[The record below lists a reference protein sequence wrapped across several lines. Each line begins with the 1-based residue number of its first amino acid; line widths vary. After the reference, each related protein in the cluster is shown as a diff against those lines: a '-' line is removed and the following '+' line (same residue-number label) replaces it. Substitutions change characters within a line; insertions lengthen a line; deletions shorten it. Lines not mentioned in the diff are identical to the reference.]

1 VSSEERVQEHG
12 FDKLQDNIGYRFAN
26 VSLLQDSLTHKSFAN
41 ERNLK
46 NCFGNERLEFLGD
59 AVLELVISHILMDR
73 FQDLAEGDL
82 SKMRAAIVNKEELS
96 SIAAKLDMGKYI
108 FLSRGEDES
117 MGRIKKSILA
127 NVYEA
132 LIAAVYYD
140 GGYQEVFKMIEKH
153 FELLIDQVAGKGFAK
168 DFKSRLQE
176 YSQKDLG
183 AVPKYV
189 LVTEKGPDHIK
200 LFGIQV
206 VINGITYGKGWGGN
220 KKAAEQEAAE
230 KTLEILLKEDD
241 DTE

>member
-1 VSSEERVQEHG
+1 
-12 FDKLQDNIGYRFAN
+12 
-26 VSLLQDSLTHKSFAN
+26 
-41 ERNLK
+41 
-46 NCFGNERLEFLGD
+46 
-59 AVLELVISHILMDR
+59 
-73 FQDLAEGDL
+73 
-82 SKMRAAIVNKEELS
+82 MRAAIVNKEELS
-96 SIAAKLDMGKYI
+96 ALAAKLDIGKYI
-108 FLSRGEDES
+108 LLSRGEDES

-127 NVYEA
+127 NVFEA

-140 GGYQEVFKMIEKH
+140 GGYQKVFTMIENH
-153 FELLIDQVAGKGFAK
+153 FDPLIDQVAGKGFAK

-176 YSQKDLG
+176 YSQKNLG

-206 VINGITYGKGWGGN
+206 TINGNTYGKGWGGN